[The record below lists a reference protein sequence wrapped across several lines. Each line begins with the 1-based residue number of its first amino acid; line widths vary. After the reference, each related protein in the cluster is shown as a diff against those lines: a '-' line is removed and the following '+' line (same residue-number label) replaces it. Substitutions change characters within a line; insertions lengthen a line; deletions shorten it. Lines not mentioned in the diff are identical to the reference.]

1 MTSSLEELPTKAEE
15 APSPHEVKLT
25 LLNKRGKWKRGG
37 GGGGGGGGSV
47 NFEKRWGSEKK

>member
-37 GGGGGGGGSV
+37 GGGSV
-47 NFEKRWGSEKK
+47 NFEKRWGSEKSEYLR